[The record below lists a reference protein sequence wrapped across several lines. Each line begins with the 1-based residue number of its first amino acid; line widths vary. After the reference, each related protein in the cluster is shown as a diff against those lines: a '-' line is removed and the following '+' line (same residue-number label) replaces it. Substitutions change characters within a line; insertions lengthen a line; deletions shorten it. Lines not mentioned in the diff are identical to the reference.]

1 MAAAALQ
8 YTGLLLGGVGLVGTV
23 AVTIMPQWKVSAFI
37 GSNIV
42 VFESLWEG
50 LWMSCRSH
58 TGLRLQCKVYD
69 SLLALPPDLQ
79 AARGLMCAASALA
92 GLALLLAGLGMRSS
106 RCAGD
111 DSKAKGP
118 VLLTAGMLFIIVGVA
133 VLTPVSWVASS
144 IITDF
149 YNPTV
154 DDGRKRELGEALYLG
169 WATALL
175 LVAGGAMLSCVSYV
189 GGEGRRS
196 RYSIPA
202 HPAAPT
208 RSAMEKKPLSMH
220 SRSQY
225 V

>member
-1 MAAAALQ
+1 MAAALQ
-8 YTGLLLGGVGLVGTV
+8 YAGLLLGGLGMVGTL

-58 TGLRLQCKVYD
+58 TNLRLQCKVYD

-92 GLALLLAGLGMRSS
+92 VPALLLAGLGMRCS

-111 DSKAKGP
+111 DGKAKGP
-118 VLLTAGMLFIIVGVA
+118 VLLTAGLLFIVVGVV

-144 IITDF
+144 IVTDF
-149 YNPTV
+149 YNPTL

-169 WATALL
+169 WVTALL
-175 LVAGGAMLSCVSYV
+175 LVAGGALLSCSSYV
-189 GGEGRRS
+189 GAEGRTYK
-196 RYSIPA
+196 YSVPA
-202 HPAAPT
+202 RRTAPGSSAAEK
-208 RSAMEKKPLSMH
+208 RALSAH

>member
-1 MAAAALQ
+1 MAAALQ
-8 YTGLLLGGVGLVGTV
+8 YTGLLLGGVGMVGTV

-58 TGLRLQCKVYD
+58 SNLRLQCKVYD
-69 SLLALPPDLQ
+69 SLLALPPPLQ
-79 AARGLMCAASALA
+79 AARGLMCTATVLA
-92 GLALLLAGLGMRSS
+92 VLALLLAGLGVLCS

-111 DSKAKGP
+111 DGRAKGP
-118 VLLTAGMLFIIVGVA
+118 ILLTAGMLFIIVGVV

-144 IITDF
+144 IVTDF

-169 WATALL
+169 WVTALL
-175 LVAGGAMLSCVSYV
+175 LVAGGALLACASYA
-189 GGEGRRS
+189 GGEGRRH
-196 RYSIPA
+196 RYSFPA
-202 HPAAPT
+202 RRTAPGG
-208 RSAMEKKPLSMH
+208 SATQQKPLSAH